1 MTGGEGVSRFG
12 GVDDAI
18 GFGTPDFLQENWTSK
33 GSGLDGV
40 LLLRAKLTHRRTED
54 SLRDPLDR
62 SESLLRI
69 EHLERRCLTRR
80 IDL

>member
-1 MTGGEGVSRFG
+1 MTGGEGVSRCG

-18 GFGTPDFLQENWTSK
+18 GLGTPEFLPGKWASK

-62 SESLLRI
+62 SEWLLRI
-69 EHLERRCLTRR
+69 EHLE
-80 IDL
+80 